1 MAKEIKREVVKASE
15 TKAEAEKATKKKKVD
30 TETGEKEVVQAK
42 PTGNAVLKRVFAVVF
57 WLLAIAAEVAAI
69 MLLNGYLYI
78 PQNSAHHRH
87 SSGSYLRDN
96 RFTVLEEGESY
107 KSSFREE

>member
-15 TKAEAEKATKKKKVD
+15 AKKAEAEKAPRKKKVD

-57 WLLAIAAEVAAI
+57 WL
-69 MLLNGYLYI
+69 G
-78 PQNSAHHRH
+78 
-87 SSGSYLRDN
+87 
-96 RFTVLEEGESY
+96 
-107 KSSFREE
+107 

>member
-42 PTGNAVLKRVFAVVF
+42 PTGNAVLK
-57 WLLAIAAEVAAI
+57 
-69 MLLNGYLYI
+69 GYS
-78 PQNSAHHRH
+78 P
-87 SSGSYLRDN
+87 
-96 RFTVLEEGESY
+96 
-107 KSSFREE
+107 